1 MSRSHARGHIP
12 DFDLITYYSENG
24 RSILSNISPWTKLIA
39 FIIIILVL
47 TSTQSVVPLSALYIF
62 TLALYWHS
70 GLPLRNLFNWYLL
83 PVLFVLSLVILLVW
97 NEPGIQLISLHTS
110 WLSLTL
116 TDNGLLLVLRLL
128 LKALVSMTVSLLF
141 LMTTKY
147 AHLSAMIYKIFPSPS
162 DQIFLMSYRFLFVTL
177 SMVDSII
184 RAFKSRGGGFI
195 KSMRRQSRTFAEI
208 FALIFIRSYDR
219 AERVSKAM
227 ESRGYNGTYIAA
239 TDVRPMGFI
248 DCVILLMAFSMAAY
262 LLQVGNPF
270 I

>member
-1 MSRSHARGHIP
+1 MSKSQASGHIP
-12 DFDLITYYSENG
+12 DLDLITYYSENG
-24 RSILSNISPWTKLIA
+24 RSLLSKTSPWMKLIA
-39 FIIIILVL
+39 LIATILVL
-47 TSTQSVVPLSALYIF
+47 TTAQNVVLLAALYISI
-62 TLALYWHS
+62 LALYWRS
-70 GLPLRNLFNWYLL
+70 GLPLKNLFNWYLL
-83 PVLFVLSLVILLVW
+83 PVLFVLSLVILLIW

-116 TDNGLLLVLRLL
+116 TDKGLLLVIRLL
-128 LKALVSMTVSLLF
+128 LKALISMTASLLL
-141 LMTTKY
+141 LMTTRY
-147 AHLSAMIYKIFPSPS
+147 AHLSTMIYRIFPSPI

-208 FALIFIRSYDR
+208 FALVFIRSYDR

-239 TDVRPMGFI
+239 TDVQPMVLR
-248 DCVILLMAFSMAAY
+248 DYVILLMAFSIAAY
-262 LLQVGNPF
+262 LLV
-270 I
+270 IIH